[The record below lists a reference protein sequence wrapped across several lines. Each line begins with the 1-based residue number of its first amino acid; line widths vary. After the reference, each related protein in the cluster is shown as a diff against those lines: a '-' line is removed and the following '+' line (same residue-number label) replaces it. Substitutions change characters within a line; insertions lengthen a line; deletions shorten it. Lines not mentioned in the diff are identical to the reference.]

1 MYMHIPICIYV
12 YSLLM
17 CPIYYITPIG
27 SLNTLDTTWYR
38 TTVHPSQRIKKKNR
52 IDDEKEKKTK

>member
-1 MYMHIPICIYV
+1 MHILICIYV

-27 SLNTLDTTWYR
+27 SLNTLDTAWYG
-38 TTVHPSQRIKKKNR
+38 PSVSTNK
-52 IDDEKEKKTK
+52 EKEPNRR